1 MTVPSTAK
9 RHFVCHQGDDD
20 DVDDDDDVIF
30 TQGNESVYNTG
41 LP

>member
-20 DVDDDDDVIF
+20 DDDDDGII